1 MARVVG
7 RPRFLS
13 AFFIFPSMVFFF
25 LRADEFPGL
34 GMYGAS
40 SPISSSL
47 APPLPLFSFA
57 SPSPSPPPSKSPGLT
72 TPKSQLPFPP
82 LTYSFLSSK
91 VRSTHGL
98 TAPCSSYHT
107 LPHVRKMVR
116 YALDGGNRLGG
127 VNEVVVAR

>member
-47 APPLPLFSFA
+47 APRA
-57 SPSPSPPPSKSPGLT
+57 EK
-72 TPKSQLPFPP
+72 
-82 LTYSFLSSK
+82 
-91 VRSTHGL
+91 
-98 TAPCSSYHT
+98 
-107 LPHVRKMVR
+107 VR